1 MRVTYC
7 PKQNS
12 MHVSVRW
19 MSRELL
25 HHTDYLPLPPLLSP
39 SPSRSRAVW
48 ANLLFPFSFSLPL
61 SIDQQIP
68 ARSLAHASLLPVS
81 VRLSLDVRT
90 TYTLLGECSMIL
102 TRPQPSEGRFN
113 ADEVLVVSVQR
124 CEMVD
129 ECFEAVVSLLT
140 LESGF

>member
-1 MRVTYC
+1 
-7 PKQNS
+7 
-12 MHVSVRW
+12 MHVCVRW

-25 HHTDYLPLPPLLSP
+25 HHTDYLTLPPLSSP
-39 SPSRSRAVW
+39 LPLRGRGTRAVW

-81 VRLSLDVRT
+81 VRLSPDVRT

-102 TRPQPSEGRFN
+102 TRPQPSEG
-113 ADEVLVVSVQR
+113 EIQR
-124 CEMVD
+124 GRGPS
-129 ECFEAVVSLLT
+129 SLRPT
-140 LESGF
+140 LRDIDVG